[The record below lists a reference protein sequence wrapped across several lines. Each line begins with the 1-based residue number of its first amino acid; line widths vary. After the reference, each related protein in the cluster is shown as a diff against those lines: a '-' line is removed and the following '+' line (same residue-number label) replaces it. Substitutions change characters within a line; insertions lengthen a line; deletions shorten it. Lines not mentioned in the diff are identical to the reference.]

1 MALHLL
7 LVEDKERTRAQIIE
21 ILAGTPYQV
30 SVANDGLAGLNHAR
44 DRVYDIVLID
54 HKMPLMD
61 GLALLRHLREQDEYA
76 QTPILFMTTEDVRV
90 VAAKA
95 TRLGADAVLAKPVD
109 SKTLLAELNRL
120 APRDVA

>member
-7 LVEDKERTRAQIIE
+7 LVEDKERTRAQIID

-30 SVANDGLAGLNHAR
+30 SVANDGLAGLSDTR

-61 GLALLRHLREQDEYA
+61 GLALLRHLREQEEYA
-76 QTPILFMTTEDVRV
+76 QTPILFMTTEDVRS

-95 TRLGADAVLAKPVD
+95 TRLGADAVLAKPLD
-109 SKTLLAELNRL
+109 SKTLLAELKRL

>member
-7 LVEDKERTRAQIIE
+7 LVEDKARTRAQLMDM
-21 ILAGTPYQV
+21 LAGTPYQV
-30 SVANDGLAGLNHAR
+30 SVANDGLAGLNQAR
-44 DRVYDIVLID
+44 DRIYDIVLMD

-61 GLALLRHLREQDEYA
+61 GLALLRHLREQEEYA
-76 QTPILFMTTEDVRV
+76 QTPILFMTTEDVRT

-95 TRLGADAVLAKPVD
+95 TRLGADAVLAKPLD
-109 SKTLLAELNRL
+109 SKTLLGELKRL